1 VAHVRRLLDIV
12 ACTTAFAKQKH
23 KPSPKHARPAT
34 PPSPPDA
41 VAASS
46 PAANGGKGCG
56 GDAPAISEAHDMA
69 AIGPPPKLGE
79 FYDFFS
85 FAHLTPPLHCK
96 ETHFSFSFSAVA
108 SRAECVWGIIN

>member
-1 VAHVRRLLDIV
+1 
-12 ACTTAFAKQKH
+12 
-23 KPSPKHARPAT
+23 
-34 PPSPPDA
+34 
-41 VAASS
+41 
-46 PAANGGKGCG
+46 
-56 GDAPAISEAHDMA
+56 MA